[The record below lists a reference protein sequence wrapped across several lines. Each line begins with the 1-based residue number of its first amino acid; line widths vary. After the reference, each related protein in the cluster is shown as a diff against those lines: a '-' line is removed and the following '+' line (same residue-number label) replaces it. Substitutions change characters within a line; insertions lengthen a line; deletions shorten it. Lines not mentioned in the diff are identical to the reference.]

1 MWKLTAA
8 TKVPIFSWAD
18 PETFDQGTKLQIVNL
33 ANLPFAFHHVAL
45 MADAHVGYGMPIGG
59 ILASKDYLV
68 PNAVGVDIG
77 CGMVAEVTNLKKEEF
92 FTKRE
97 NIGVEIFTSVP
108 VGFKKH
114 KAERKHELFARLPDL
129 PLIGQ
134 ELKNIKTQMGTL
146 GGGNHFID
154 ILYDSNSR
162 VWLMVHSGS
171 RHLGHSIAGFYHKKA
186 VEFSH
191 ENFKEYPDNELAAL
205 AVESELGQEYLT
217 YMKFAQQYAFFNRQ
231 RMLKIIKRIIDSH
244 FPHIK
249 YEQEINIHHNFANL
263 EEHFGQKVWVH
274 RKGAIS
280 ANKDEWGIIPG
291 SMGTHSHMTS
301 GFGNPDSF
309 NSASHGSGREIGR
322 REAKRKFNMQDV
334 EGDLAAKDVK
344 LYKASN
350 AGAIEEFTRSYKN
363 IESIIELQKDLV
375 TTKFKL
381 FPMLVVI
388 G

>member
-18 PETFDQGTKLQIVNL
+18 PETLDQGTKLQIVNL

-59 ILASKDYLV
+59 ILASQDYLV
-68 PNAVGVDIG
+68 PNAVGVD
-77 CGMVAEVTNLKKEEF
+77 
-92 FTKRE
+92 
-97 NIGVEIFTSVP
+97 IFTSVP

-114 KAERKHELFARLPDL
+114 KAEQKHELFARLPDL

-231 RMLKIIKRIIDSH
+231 RMLEIIKRIIDSH

-291 SMGTHSHMTS
+291 SMSTH
-301 GFGNPDSF
+301 
-309 NSASHGSGREIGR
+309 I
-322 REAKRKFNMQDV
+322 
-334 EGDLAAKDVK
+334 
-344 LYKASN
+344 
-350 AGAIEEFTRSYKN
+350 
-363 IESIIELQKDLV
+363 
-375 TTKFKL
+375 
-381 FPMLVVI
+381 
-388 G
+388 